1 MTETTAVTCCVPGS
15 IGVEPASIAFSA
27 AANGCGDE
35 PPPSTIAVMRPSERF
50 DADGERLRAGAGV
63 CDRGLEGVAVELG
76 LVAARER
83 RAVDLVR
90 ARVDGG
96 IDQGAGLGESLIVA
110 ETVFVAT
117 NPCTSFVSS

>member
-50 DADGERLRAGAGV
+50 DAAASACALARASATAALRAL
-63 CDRGLEGVAVELG
+63 R
-76 LVAARER
+76 
-83 RAVDLVR
+83 
-90 ARVDGG
+90 
-96 IDQGAGLGESLIVA
+96 
-110 ETVFVAT
+110 
-117 NPCTSFVSS
+117 